1 MNQGSPYEPDHKNV
15 LLTVTVGLV
24 RVGSDDP
31 QESPQ
36 AALDIYHNI
45 AGNELKDRRGE
56 FAMNSVNLNHDM
68 EVLALKLVGIYE
80 FEEEGDSNAIHKEFE
95 AAISI

>member
-1 MNQGSPYEPDHKNV
+1 MNQITKTYYS
-15 LLTVTVGLV
+15 LLLWAL
-24 RVGSDDP
+24 SELDLDDP

-80 FEEEGDSNAIHKEFE
+80 FEEEGDSNAIYKEFE

>member
-1 MNQGSPYEPDHKNV
+1 
-15 LLTVTVGLV
+15 
-24 RVGSDDP
+24 
-31 QESPQ
+31 
-36 AALDIYHNI
+36 
-45 AGNELKDRRGE
+45 
-56 FAMNSVNLNHDM
+56 MNSVNLNHDM